1 MKKELLWAACLS
13 AVLGTGVL
21 LVAGGNDPQGEPWKP
36 LNDQLQTA
44 LAVQEGTLD
53 AALKDGK
60 EKRSVKQEPSEASS
74 ASPEKEP
81 GSASGQ
87 VDSDIHPVV
96 QGTDQVPEAASVGSV
111 DDNRAAVEAAPS
123 ISAAAA
129 AETAEPDV
137 SQPAVAQ
144 PALQSTAA
152 APVDDGKI
160 HINSA
165 DAAAL
170 MELPGIGE
178 KKAQAILDYRSRN
191 GPFRNVTDI
200 VKVKGIGAKMLEKML
215 PDLAL

>member
-13 AVLGTGVL
+13 AVLGAGVL
-21 LVAGGNDPQGEPWKP
+21 LLAGGNDPQGEPWKP

-44 LAVQEGTLD
+44 LAVQEGTLEFT
-53 AALKDGK
+53 LEDGK
-60 EKRSVKQEPSEASS
+60 EEQPVQKETSEVPA
-74 ASPEKEP
+74 ASPAKETANAN
-81 GSASGQ
+81 GV
-87 VDSDIHPVV
+87 VDNAAYPVV
-96 QGTDQVPEAASVGSV
+96 QGTDQA
-111 DDNRAAVEAAPS
+111 
-123 ISAAAA
+123 SAAA
-129 AETAEPDV
+129 E
-137 SQPAVAQ
+137 

-178 KKAQAILDYRSRN
+178 KKAQAILDYRAQN